1 VYFRQGVQGRKSV
14 ALGRL
19 VRLTLKKNSL
29 RYVHPCPAGL
39 DCLNA
44 SPTYLGEEM
53 AHVVETA
60 IVHGVEGK
68 SRAQQIARLK
78 EWKKHFLSEGVEK
91 VVLSEVGPGNMDG
104 TWILAIHHKSGAAF
118 GASFDSY
125 YKNPKT
131 FDSLMEKW
139 SKTPTIKM
147 ASFAVTFV
155 VDDF

>member
-1 VYFRQGVQGRKSV
+1 
-14 ALGRL
+14 
-19 VRLTLKKNSL
+19 
-29 RYVHPCPAGL
+29 
-39 DCLNA
+39 
-44 SPTYLGEEM
+44 M

-60 IVHGVEGK
+60 IVNGVEGK
-68 SRAQQIARLK
+68 TRAQQIARLR

-104 TWILAIHHKSGAAF
+104 VWILAIHHKSGAAY
-118 GASFDSY
+118 GATHDAYF
-125 YKNPKT
+125 KNPKS